1 MQGDVHLVFLKRLL
15 IVAASLSIGIAFSF
29 DCDNP
34 NIFSI
39 SDPIFSMICVV
50 PLEDLAD
57 DDDIVKIFVIFF
69 FYLV

>member
-1 MQGDVHLVFLKRLL
+1 M
-15 IVAASLSIGIAFSF
+15 AASLSIDIALSF

-50 PLEDLAD
+50 PSEDLAD